1 MRSRTI
7 TEAAATATSSISERR
22 PIAPRTRPI
31 SSARRRRSWRAKAR
45 RTSRR
50 RISRSISR
58 AAPRSA
64 TCRSSAN
71 GKWACRPGDRHAPA
85 HGRRANSAGWTAV
98 AALRSR
104 PAACY
109 PHGIRDF
116 HQSIL
121 MTAAHSPIKG
131 IALGFLAY
139 FLFSCSDANVKALG
153 GQLPVFEIG
162 FFSTLFAALVLLF
175 LKPRDERWRDAIR
188 MRRPGLVA
196 LRGVAG
202 ATAGILGIYAFTTL
216 PFAEAYAL
224 IFLSPSIATI
234 LSIFLL
240 SEQVGWRRW
249 TAVGIGFAG
258 VLAIVRPG
266 FETLELGHLAAFAV
280 SFCAAGGHHP
290 AHAGSDRA
298 ARQPAGCRDPD
309 IARGQWRAD
318 AERLPLAGG
327 RGSSLPCH
335 GWCLCRRGAALPH
348 PRRPLRAGEPGHAG
362 AIQPD

>member
-1 MRSRTI
+1 
-7 TEAAATATSSISERR
+7 
-22 PIAPRTRPI
+22 
-31 SSARRRRSWRAKAR
+31 
-45 RTSRR
+45 
-50 RISRSISR
+50 
-58 AAPRSA
+58 
-64 TCRSSAN
+64 
-71 GKWACRPGDRHAPA
+71 
-85 HGRRANSAGWTAV
+85 
-98 AALRSR
+98 
-104 PAACY
+104 
-109 PHGIRDF
+109 
-116 HQSIL
+116 

-196 LRGVAG
+196 LRGAAG

-234 LSIFLL
+234 LSIFIL

-249 TAVGIGFAG
+249 LAVALGFGG

-280 SFCAAGGHHP
+280 SFCAAGTVIILRTLGQTERRVSLLAAVILTSLVVNGVLMLGNFRWP
-290 AHAGSDRA
+290 AVADLPYLAMSGIFAGAAQLCLILA
-298 ARQPAGCRDPD
+298 ARSAPANQVAPAQYSQMVWALVIGGLFFSEFPDVPAIIGIGLIAISGLFTFLREETKGRWWSRTILQRD
-309 IARGQWRAD
+309 RV
-318 AERLPLAGG
+318 
-327 RGSSLPCH
+327 
-335 GWCLCRRGAALPH
+335 
-348 PRRPLRAGEPGHAG
+348 
-362 AIQPD
+362 